1 LPVQITTRRDAGWAA
16 RAVFVAPGSRFAE
29 SFRHL
34 AQRVRAQLAGEPSS
48 SVLVTSCLPGEGK
61 TLTACNLAL
70 ALRSLGGG
78 ERIALVDLD
87 LRMPGVARA
96 LGVEPRTGVE
106 EVLRGTASLESVCLP
121 TDAGIDVFPAATAHP
136 TSYELLVRP
145 ELGELLRKLE
155 GTHRWIICDSAPLL
169 ALADTA
175 LVIAQVR
182 TCLAVVR
189 SGRTPRAALS
199 ELVDRLPPDK
209 RLGFFLNDAR
219 APKHARKYYHQ
230 GYYHEAPRP
239 GGWRLPWRKS

>member
-1 LPVQITTRRDAGWAA
+1 MQIPTRREAGWPA
-16 RAVFVAPGSRFAE
+16 RAVWVAPGSRFAE

-34 AQRVRAQLAGEPSS
+34 AQRVRAQLTGEASS

-87 LRMPGVARA
+87 LRVPGVAPA
-96 LGVEPRTGVE
+96 LGLEPKAGVE
-106 EVLRGTASLESVCLP
+106 EVLRGEASLEDICLP
-121 TDAGIDVFPAATAHP
+121 TDTGIDIFPAATAHP
-136 TSYELLVRP
+136 ASYELLVRP
-145 ELGELLRKLE
+145 ELGEMLRKLE
-155 GTHRWIICDSAPLL
+155 GTHRWIICDAAPLL

-175 LVIAQVR
+175 LVLAQVR

-199 ELVDRLPPDK
+199 ELMDRLPPDK

-219 APKHARKYYHQ
+219 APKHARRYYHKN
-230 GYYHEAPRP
+230 YYQDAPRSR
-239 GGWRLPWRKS
+239 WWPWNRS

>member
-1 LPVQITTRRDAGWAA
+1 MQIPTRREAGWPA
-16 RAVFVAPGSRFAE
+16 RAVWVAPGSRFAE

-34 AQRVRAQLAGEPSS
+34 AQRIRAQLAGEASS

-61 TLTACNLAL
+61 TITACNLAL
-70 ALRSLGGG
+70 ALRTLGGG

-87 LRMPGVARA
+87 LRVPGVAPA
-96 LGVEPRTGVE
+96 LGLEPKAGVE
-106 EVLRGTASLESVCLP
+106 EVLRGEATLEAVCLP

-136 TSYELLVRP
+136 ASYELLVRP

-155 GTHRWIICDSAPLL
+155 VTHRWIICDSAPLL

-199 ELVDRLPPDK
+199 ELMDRLPPDK

-219 APKHARKYYHQ
+219 VPRHARRYNHKYYY
-230 GYYHEAPRP
+230 GES
-239 GGWRLPWRKS
+239 GGSRRWPWSKS